1 MSELII
7 SKFLET
13 LGLTEYESK
22 TLVTLFKF
30 DEIEAPEISRH
41 AQVPKTRIYDV
52 LDRLVRKDLA
62 IEIKGRPKRYRV
74 IDRTAAIDILVER
87 KKDDVRKLEKN
98 AQEMKG
104 IIANMGIAGETQGEK
119 IMKVKDIFDFERI
132 LSQEIANTKN
142 SITGFVAIGDKHQIL
157 RDSIEKA
164 KIRNIELKLINSI
177 NKCPAHNCEGGKLK
191 VKHFKHGINAF
202 ILDDKKVVM
211 TLSDFDKTSPE
222 YQFVIWHDNKPMANA
237 LNHYFEKCWQQGKNL

>member
-1 MSELII
+1 MNELTI

-41 AQVPKTRIYDV
+41 SQVPKTRIYDV

-74 IDRTAAIDILVER
+74 IDKAEAIDTLVKR
-87 KKDDVRKLEKN
+87 KKDDVKKLEEN

-104 IIANMGIAGETQGEK
+104 LIANISISSETQGEK
-119 IMKVKDIFDFERI
+119 IMKVKNVFDFEKI
-132 LSQEIANTKN
+132 LGQEIANTKN
-142 SITGFVAIGDKHQIL
+142 NITGFVAIGDEHQIL

-164 KIRNIELKLINSI
+164 KSRNIELKLINSI
-177 NKCPAHNCEGGKLK
+177 NKCPANNCEGDKLK

-202 ILDDKKVVM
+202 ILDNKKVVM
-211 TLSDFDKTSPE
+211 ALSDFNKTSPE
-222 YQFVIWHDNKPMANA
+222 YQFVIWNNNKPMANA

>member
-1 MSELII
+1 MSDPVI

-30 DEIEAPEISRH
+30 DEIEAPEISRR

-52 LDRLVRKDLA
+52 LDRLVRRGLA

-74 IDRTAAIDILVER
+74 IDRATAIDTLVER
-87 KKDDVRKLEKN
+87 KKDDFKKIEDN
-98 AQEMKG
+98 AQTMKALIAGIG
-104 IIANMGIAGETQGEK
+104 IIGDTQGEK
-119 IMKVKDIFDFERI
+119 IMKVKDSFDFERI

-142 SITGFVAIGDKHQIL
+142 SITGFAAISDDHQIL
-157 RDSIEKA
+157 KESIEKA
-164 KIRNIELKLINSI
+164 KSKNIDLKFLNSV
-177 NKCPAHNCEGGKLK
+177 NKCPAQNCGKGK
-191 VKHFKHGINAF
+191 MDVKHFKHGINAF

-211 TLSDFDKTSPE
+211 ALSDFNKTAPE
-222 YQFVIWHDNKPMANA
+222 YHFVIWNDNKPMANA